1 MLGWTEQRRGW
12 AARAIVLRR
21 GCCALPRRHV
31 SACLR
36 GGEGLQAAT
45 RREKLVLGSWVGV
58 LLTFLIP
65 NRVLYGVTQR
75 SEY

>member
-1 MLGWTEQRRGW
+1 MRYPVIDVRALISYQDCHMLGWTEQRRGW

-45 RREKLVLGSWVGV
+45 RRDG
-58 LLTFLIP
+58 
-65 NRVLYGVTQR
+65 NN
-75 SEY
+75 